1 MSKIVTYLIL
11 SIVLSKSCVAKAQVH
26 IYANSKAFEKQ
37 INNKAYKSI
46 EIDKELNQVIAITEN
61 DTKEIFSSTSIW
73 GFSKKEPKNNLFYR
87 IIENN
92 TFLILEINTN
102 IVLYKHILDHRIP
115 LCKAVFTNDYKSY
128 YFGKNFDDPIFK
140 LKKDNLIE
148 AYNLD
153 DDKKVAL
160 KEILKEYSFFKKPYT
175 NFASKFERI
184 LRI

>member
-1 MSKIVTYLIL
+1 MNKLEIYFIIFIFFSKPGI
-11 SIVLSKSCVAKAQVH
+11 AEAQIH
-26 IYANSKAFEKQ
+26 LYTNSKAFEQQ
-37 INNKAYKSI
+37 ISNKVYKSV
-46 EIDKELNQVIAITEN
+46 EIDKTLKQVIAITEI
-61 DTKEIFSSTSIW
+61 DIKEVFPSSSIW

-115 LCKAVFTNDYKSY
+115 LCKAVFTNDYQSY

-140 LKKDNLIE
+140 LKKNNLIE
-148 AYNLD
+148 VYNLD
-153 DDKKVAL
+153 EDKKDAL